1 MELEVEMKLV
11 LVQCE
16 IFLDF
21 MYIGKSE
28 WVDVDDVI
36 DMLYLL

>member
-1 MELEVEMKLV
+1 MKLV

-36 DMLYLL
+36 DMLYLLQQY

>member
-1 MELEVEMKLV
+1 MVLD
-11 LVQCE
+11 LVQCV
-16 IFLDF
+16 ILLDF

>member
-1 MELEVEMKLV
+1 MELDLVECVIL
-11 LVQCE
+11 
-16 IFLDF
+16 LDF

-36 DMLYLL
+36 DMLYLLQQY